1 MSIKSLRAVPVAVP
15 VRQKTS
21 MSTRLLS
28 KRDFLI
34 ITVTDS
40 DTEVTG
46 TGFCY
51 AGTTGGRSAQA
62 IAEEIFE
69 PALVGA
75 DAEDIS
81 GIWHRLYQE
90 TLVQGRRG
98 IVLRVLSAIDLA
110 LWDLLARRSGK
121 PLAVLLG
128 GRTGTLPAYA
138 SGGYYR
144 PDQGAWGPAL
154 QEEIRF
160 NQSLGFTDH
169 KIKVGGLS
177 PREDG
182 DRIRAAL
189 EVIGDGRL
197 ALDANNAYRTADEAV
212 EAVRVFERAAGDH
225 GLWWIEEPLSP
236 DDIAG
241 HATIRNAVRTAVATG
256 EVHQTRWEYRE
267 LFDRQAAD
275 ILQPDFGVVGG
286 ITEWI
291 NVAKTAQTFG
301 IPVAPHANAA
311 VHVHVLPAISTA
323 LTIEHFALEK
333 GIYNVE
339 ELITPETRVEFGN
352 GTVTIPDRP
361 GHGITFDEAKIRE
374 FAI

>member
-34 ITVTDS
+34 VTVTDS
-40 DTEVTG
+40 DTELTG
-46 TGFCY
+46 TGYCY
-51 AGTTGGRSAQA
+51 VGTTGGRSARA

-69 PALVGA
+69 PALIGA
-75 DAEDIS
+75 DTEDIS
-81 GIWHRLYQE
+81 GTWHRLYQE

-189 EVIGDGRL
+189 EVVGDGRL

-212 EAVRVFERAAGDH
+212 EAVRIFERAAGDH

-241 HATIRNAVRTAVATG
+241 HATIRNQVDTPVATG

-267 LFDRQAAD
+267 LVDRRAAD

-286 ITEWI
+286 VTEWL

-301 IPVAPHANAA
+301 IPIAPHANAS
-311 VHVHVLPAISTA
+311 VHVSLLPAISTA

-339 ELITPETRVEFGN
+339 ELITPQTRVEFAN